1 MAKINITRKVVR
13 SISEWS
19 VFKITIIAYL
29 IFFALGVIV
38 FAIFSLLTW
47 MGLEISGLSFA
58 SAVENMGLASTMQS
72 FGVDITDMN
81 LFAGGMGVI
90 GIIIFVVV
98 GLLFSVVYAAI
109 ATFFT
114 WIFNVILKISGG
126 IELRF
131 IDRNAST
138 AEKKVSK
145 PVQSD

>member
-1 MAKINITRKVVR
+1 MAKTNVTRRMVT

-29 IFFALGVIV
+29 IFFALGVVV

-47 MGLEISGLSFA
+47 LGLEISGLSFA
-58 SAVENMGLASTMQS
+58 NMLENMGFASMTQS
-72 FGVDITDMN
+72 FGVNITDMN
-81 LFAGGMGVI
+81 LFAGGMGVT
-90 GIIIFVVV
+90 GIIIFIVV

-109 ATFFT
+109 VTFFT
-114 WIFNVILKISGG
+114 WILNVILKISGG

-131 IDRNAST
+131 MDKNAVV
-138 AEKKVSK
+138 ENKVSK